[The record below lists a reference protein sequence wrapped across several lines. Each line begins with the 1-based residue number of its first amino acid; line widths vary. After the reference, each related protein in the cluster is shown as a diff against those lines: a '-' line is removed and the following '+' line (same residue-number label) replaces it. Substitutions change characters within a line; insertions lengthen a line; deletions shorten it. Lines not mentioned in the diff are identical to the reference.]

1 MTMPADA
8 VRPTLPEG
16 GPVKPEALA
25 SVSVVAADLP
35 GATASARVAVSA
47 RLRAGARRR
56 RVLRRVEAAV
66 LLLAGAIIAFPILW
80 MIATAFKSPADVY
93 RYTLLFTPTL
103 ENFREVFEPRW
114 NIAREIVNSL
124 VIACCTVAVAMPL
137 AVCAA
142 YAFSRLAFPLKRT
155 LFQSILLT
163 QFVPAVTIVL
173 PFYVMFR
180 AIGLLDTR
188 VALVVVDLSIVLPY
202 AIWTIKGF
210 IDAIP
215 RETEEAAIVD
225 GASRLRVLWDVV
237 IPMAR
242 PGILTAAIFCFIL
255 TWNEFLFGYLLTR
268 QDAVPLSVGIVGFVL
283 ERGPVWELIAATGI
297 IISIPMFFFALL
309 IQRHFTKGMNL
320 GAVR

>member
-1 MTMPADA
+1 MSI
-8 VRPTLPEG
+8 
-16 GPVKPEALA
+16 ALA
-25 SVSVVAADLP
+25 PDGAGRDSAA
-35 GATASARVAVSA
+35 ASAAVLA
-47 RLRAGARRR
+47 RRAAAGRRR
-56 RVLRRVEAAV
+56 RIAKAMESAV
-66 LLLAGAIIAFPILW
+66 LLLAAAVILFPILW
-80 MIATAFKSPADVY
+80 MVATAFKTPADVY
-93 RYTLLFTPTL
+93 RYTLFFTPTL
-103 ENFREVFEPRW
+103 DNFRTVFEERW
-114 NIAREIVNSL
+114 GIAREIRNSL
-124 VIACCTVAVAMPL
+124 IIATATVAVALPL
-137 AVCAA
+137 ATSAA
-142 YAFSRLAFPLKRT
+142 YAFSRLAFPFKRT
-155 LFQSILLT
+155 LFQWILLT
-163 QFVPAVTIVL
+163 QFIPAVTIVL

-180 AIGLLDTR
+180 ALGLLDTYA
-188 VALVVVDLSIVLPY
+188 ALIIVDLAIVLPY

-215 RETEEAAIVD
+215 QETEEAAIVD

-268 QDAVPLSVGIVGFVL
+268 QNAVPLSVGIVGFVL

-297 IISIPMFFFALL
+297 MISIPMFFFALL